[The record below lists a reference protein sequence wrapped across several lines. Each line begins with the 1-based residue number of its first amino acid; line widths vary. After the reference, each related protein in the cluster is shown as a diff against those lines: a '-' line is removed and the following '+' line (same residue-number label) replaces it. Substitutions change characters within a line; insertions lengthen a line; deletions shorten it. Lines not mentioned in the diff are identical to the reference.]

1 MIVSEVANPKVA
13 EAVQREMVRATS
25 GGLGQMTK
33 DLAGK
38 SAACDAAQKK
48 YEDAKQKLD
57 ASKGGK

>member
-1 MIVSEVANPKVA
+1 
-13 EAVQREMVRATS
+13 MVRATS

-33 DLAGK
+33 DLADK

-48 YEDAKQKLD
+48 YEEAKQKMD